1 VTTRVEKTV
10 TFQSEDGVVIGGIV
24 SPGAESGGP
33 GVVLVPDS
41 RHERDV
47 YGTMAAELQGRGVTA
62 LRIDVR
68 GRGASRGDVAYAHM
82 GPLQRQRVALDVK
95 GALNHLVAREE
106 IDPDRL
112 AVVAERDTAADAM
125 TGGAGRVRAAVVL
138 GAHPHS
144 RLTTALAAAP
154 TSVLGLVSADDRTGV
169 RGTVDAY
176 LAGTE
181 DGSRLVVMHRQ
192 GFGATMLSTV
202 PGREGP
208 LENLIGA
215 WLAARLGAAGGPDA
229 PPGPA

>member
-1 VTTRVEKTV
+1 MTSRAEETV
-10 TFQSEDGVVIGGIV
+10 TFQAADGAVIGGIV
-24 SPGAESGGP
+24 SPGAEPGSP

-47 YGTMAAELQGRGVTA
+47 YTTVAADLQGRGVSA
-62 LRIDVR
+62 LRIDLR
-68 GRGASRGDVAYAHM
+68 GRGASRGDVAYARM
-82 GPLQRQRVALDVK
+82 GPLQRQRVALDVTA
-95 GALNHLVAREE
+95 ALDYLAAREE
-106 IDPDRL
+106 VDADRL
-112 AVVAERDTAADAM
+112 AVVGERDTAADVV

-154 TSVLGLVSADDRTGV
+154 TPVLGLVSADDRTGV

-181 DGSRLVVMHRQ
+181 DGSRLVVLRRR
-192 GFGATMLSTV
+192 GFGATMLSTA

-208 LENLIGA
+208 LEGVIGA
-215 WLAARLGAAGGPDA
+215 WLGARLGAAREPGFV
-229 PPGPA
+229 PGPA